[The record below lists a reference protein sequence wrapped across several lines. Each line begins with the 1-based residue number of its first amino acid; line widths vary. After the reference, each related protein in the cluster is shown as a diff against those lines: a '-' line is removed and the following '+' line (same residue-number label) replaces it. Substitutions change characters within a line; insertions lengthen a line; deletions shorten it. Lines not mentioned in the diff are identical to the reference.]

1 MSPLSR
7 RGSAHAISGD
17 QPEFAAVLQEHVP
30 AGLAGVDADAVCGGG
45 RAGRG
50 GGQRRELFF
59 FAFARR
65 GRFDILTEL
74 RETRRGTRDAPLV
87 MMALVAAGTLNSS
100 AAYLSTAVNG
110 ASSGTLSLFWG
121 GRGRTRERRG
131 FPIDRLASPERRGA
145 VGRTRGAVD
154 AGRRE
159 TTRRTYTRNGN
170 LGSDVSVILKETFDI
185 ITGCGRSCATRANLE
200 VPSGSARGPLRTKSA
215 EHFTGRFLLFAGGE
229 NPGSGFSGLG
239 LFTRRSGRPDSLP
252 ASSR

>member
-1 MSPLSR
+1 M
-7 RGSAHAISGD
+7 
-17 QPEFAAVLQEHVP
+17 LQEHVP

-59 FAFARR
+59 FRVR
-65 GRFDILTEL
+65 
-74 RETRRGTRDAPLV
+74 
-87 MMALVAAGTLNSS
+87 AAGTFR
-100 AAYLSTAVNG
+100 LSDRASRDATRNVRRTVGDDG
-110 ASSGTLSLFWG
+110 A
-121 GRGRTRERRG
+121 RRRG
-131 FPIDRLASPERRGA
+131 NLELLRRVLEHRGERGLLGDAQPVSGGGGDERVSGAASDRSPRESRTTRCRQTDAGRR
-145 VGRTRGAVD
+145 D

-215 EHFTGRFLLFAGGE
+215 EAFMSRFLLFAGGE